1 MYTAVNLQP
10 IRVLILIDTAESRP
24 ERTAAAVRAL
34 GAEAII
40 CGRDDLLH
48 EAVRADLV
56 FCSVNHNELSELTA
70 ARQAAPGLPVVALV
84 SSDTQGELCLRA
96 GADEYVLRS
105 ELHTSA
111 AQRLLARVAASG
123 SGDSLPASARN
134 QQADSPLDDSR
145 LRRDPLYSQ
154 VLHQSQ
160 ELEEIINERTGQLRR
175 LNERMAAI
183 LNSVADAIVLLE
195 ADSAIE
201 NANPAFYNMFG
212 YDTDEL
218 FMQPLTVL
226 AVPDQREQLA
236 AALQAVYSGQRTL
249 SLQLTVQR
257 KDGAQFDADIALSR
271 VDNAGG
277 GEAHVVCS
285 VRDIS
290 HQKQI
295 ERMKDHFVSMVSHE
309 LRTPTTSIVL
319 STHSLRAYY
328 DRMDESKR
336 RAIIERLEEQAIVL
350 ADLIEGILDLS
361 HLDSR
366 SQPPASHLVDMSE
379 VMAGAINDLQ
389 PAAETKQHLI
399 TLRVDYMQSVH
410 VLGDVMDFRR
420 IWRNLIS
427 NAIKYTPDRGHITIR
442 LGHLSVRADAAPLCS
457 ATIAA
462 QSLRL
467 PAEFKP
473 GEYVVGQVE
482 DNGHGIP
489 ADQVAHLTTRFYRGW
504 AGQSNVPGTGLGL
517 SLVHELLTLYGGGL
531 SIVSEEGRG
540 SAFSFWL
547 PAAPQ
552 GETTQ

>member
-1 MYTAVNLQP
+1 MYTANLQP
-10 IRVLILIDTAESRP
+10 NRVLILTDAAKSQFAQI
-24 ERTAAAVRAL
+24 AAAVDAL
-34 GAEAII
+34 GAEPVI
-40 CGRDDLLH
+40 CGWDDLPP
-48 EAVRADLV
+48 EAAGADLV
-56 FCSVNHNELSELTA
+56 FYSAEHNDLSGLTA
-70 ARQAAPGLPVVALV
+70 VRRAAPGLPVVALAA
-84 SSDTQGELCLRA
+84 SDAQGELCLRA
-96 GADEYVLRS
+96 GADEYVLYD

-111 AQRLLARVAASG
+111 AQRLLARLAAAG
-123 SGDSLPASARN
+123 SASAPPFAAPKS
-134 QQADSPLDDSR
+134 QAEADFDDSQPCC
-145 LRRDPLYSQ
+145 DQLYSQ
-154 VLHQSQ
+154 VLHQNQ
-160 ELEEIINERTGQLRR
+160 ELEELINERTSQLRR

-183 LNSVADAIVLLE
+183 LNSVSDAIVLLE
-195 ADSAIE
+195 ANSAIE
-201 NANPAFYNMFG
+201 IANPAFYNMFG
-212 YDTDEL
+212 YETDEL

-236 AALQAVYSGQRTL
+236 AALQAVYDGQRTL
-249 SLQLTVQR
+249 SLQLSAQR
-257 KDGAQFDADIALSR
+257 KDGTRFDADIALSR
-271 VDNAGG
+271 VDDAGD
-277 GEAHVVCS
+277 GEAYVVCS

-290 HQKQI
+290 HHKQI
-295 ERMKDHFVSMVSHE
+295 ERMKDRFVSMVSHE

-336 RAIIERLEEQAIVL
+336 RAIIERLEEQALVL

-366 SQPPASHLVDMSE
+366 SQPPASHSVDMSA
-379 VMAGAINDLQ
+379 VMAGAINDLK

-399 TLRVDYMQSVH
+399 TLRVDYTQSVH

-420 IWRNLIS
+420 IWRNLVS

-442 LGHLSVRADAAPLCS
+442 LGRLSVQADAAPSCS
-457 ATIAA
+457 ANISA

-467 PAEFKP
+467 PAGFRP

-489 ADQVAHLTTRFYRGW
+489 ADQVAQLTTRFYRGW
-504 AGQSNVPGTGLGL
+504 AAQSNIPGTGLGL

-540 SAFSFWL
+540 SVFSFWL
-547 PAAPQ
+547 PAAPE
-552 GETTQ
+552 GKTTQ